1 MTETEQQ
8 EPKSEFLEQQARKM
22 KVFAEQDRSVEQR
35 QKYTLT
41 PGANEK
47 HDPKAKYVVET
58 HDSTNN
64 TVERRVIT
72 PLATPQRLQPPKPL
86 AKGDIVE
93 MLNELRDEMATEQE
107 KFDRKDELDASAAN
121 KRGQLI
127 AKVNELTAQLNA
139 AKAELDQLNRE
150 GSVRDGWIE
159 FAKRAELR
167 ITQIATATYGHLLE
181 KFSKDR
187 HEAPF
192 AELTDLL
199 KEEIR
204 FKVDRSGVRTFTQ
217 PSFSRLHAAP
227 KESITNARI
236 EATLEKV
243 YTATEKLEGALVK

>member
-1 MTETEQQ
+1 MTSQDT
-8 EPKSEFLEQQARKM
+8 PLSPFLEQQKRVMAQK
-22 KVFAEQDRSVEQR
+22 EQLERDLEQR

-107 KFDRKDELDASAAN
+107 KFDRKDELDAAAAN

-139 AKAELDQLNRE
+139 AKSELDDLNRA
-150 GSVRDGWIE
+150 GSTRDGFIA
-159 FAKRAELR
+159 FAKRAEQR
-167 ITQIATATYGHLLE
+167 ITAIATGTYNFLLE
-181 KFSKDR
+181 KISQER
-187 HEAPF
+187 HDSDYKSLPP
-192 AELTDLL
+192 LL
-199 KEEIR
+199 
-204 FKVDRSGVRTFTQ
+204 S
-217 PSFSRLHAAP
+217 
-227 KESITNARI
+227 
-236 EATLEKV
+236 
-243 YTATEKLEGALVK
+243 

>member
-107 KFDRKDELDASAAN
+107 KFDRKDELDAAAAN

-139 AKAELDQLNRE
+139 AKSELDDLNRA
-150 GSVRDGWIE
+150 GSTRDGFIA
-159 FAKRAELR
+159 FAKRAEQR
-167 ITQIATATYGHLLE
+167 ITAIATGTYNFLLE
-181 KFSKDR
+181 KISQER
-187 HEAPF
+187 HDSDYKSLPP
-192 AELTDLL
+192 LL
-199 KEEIR
+199 SEDVR
-204 FKVDRSGVRTFTQ
+204 FRVDKLGTRFLTQ
-217 PSFSRLHAAP
+217 PSFASLHRTP
-227 KESITNARI
+227 TEQITNARI

-243 YTATEKLEGALVK
+243 YTATEKLEGALEK

>member
-1 MTETEQQ
+1 MTAQDT
-8 EPKSEFLEQQARKM
+8 PLSPFLEQQKRVMVQK
-22 KVFAEQDRSVEQR
+22 EQLEHDLEQR
-35 QKYTLT
+35 QRYTLT

-72 PLATPQRLQPPKPL
+72 PLPTPQRIQPAKPL

-93 MLNELRDEMATEQE
+93 MLKELRDEMATEQE
-107 KFDRKDELDASAAN
+107 KFDRRDELDASAAN

-139 AKAELDQLNRE
+139 AKSELDQLNRE

-159 FAKRAELR
+159 FAKRAEQR

-181 KFSKDR
+181 KFSQDR

-192 AELTDLL
+192 SELTELL

-204 FKVDRSGVRTFTQ
+204 FKADRSGVRTFTQ
-217 PSFSRLHAAP
+217 PSFARLHAAP
-227 KESITNARI
+227 KDSVTNARV
-236 EATLEKV
+236 EVSLEKV
-243 YTATEKLEGALVK
+243 FTATEKLEHILEK

>member
-1 MTETEQQ
+1 LS
-8 EPKSEFLEQQARKM
+8 PFLEQQKRVMAQK
-22 KVFAEQDRSVEQR
+22 EQLERDLEQR

-47 HDPKAKYVVET
+47 HDPKEKYVVET

-72 PLATPQRLQPPKPL
+72 PFPPPQRIQPAKPL

-93 MLNELRDEMATEQE
+93 MLNELRDEMAAEQE
-107 KFDRKDELDASAAN
+107 KFDRKDELDAAAAN

-127 AKVNELTAQLNA
+127 AKVSELTSQLNA
-139 AKAELDQLNRE
+139 AKSELDQLNRE

-217 PSFSRLHAAP
+217 PSF
-227 KESITNARI
+227 
-236 EATLEKV
+236 
-243 YTATEKLEGALVK
+243 